1 LDLNLMRELSVQTES
16 KIVLLV
22 VDGLGGLPMEP
33 GGATELESAATPNLD
48 RLAASSDLGLSRPV
62 GAGIS
67 PGSGPG
73 HLALFGYDP
82 LRFQVGRGV
91 LSALGVGFDL
101 QRSDLAARINF
112 ATLDDSGRS
121 PTAAPGASLR
131 RRARSSSG
139 SSTRA
144 CTSTAPRSPSSTR
157 RSTGPWR
164 SSGARVSRASSTTRT
179 PRG

>member
-62 GAGIS
+62 AAGVS

-82 LRFQVGRGV
+82 FASR
-91 LSALGVGFDL
+91 SA
-101 QRSDLAARINF
+101 AASSR
-112 ATLDDSGRS
+112 LW
-121 PTAAPGASLR
+121 AS
-131 RRARSSSG
+131 ASSS
-139 SSTRA
+139 R
-144 CTSTAPRSPSSTR
+144 
-157 RSTGPWR
+157 
-164 SSGARVSRASSTTRT
+164 GATW